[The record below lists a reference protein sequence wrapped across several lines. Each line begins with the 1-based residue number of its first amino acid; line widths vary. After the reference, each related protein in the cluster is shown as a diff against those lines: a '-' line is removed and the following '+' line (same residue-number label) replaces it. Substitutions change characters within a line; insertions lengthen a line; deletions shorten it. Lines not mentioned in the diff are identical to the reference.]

1 MACSARRRAAVRK
14 RVDVVGRQQMWFID
28 QSESGYTLAAASR
41 PPSGEWSSFVT
52 GEPHDELIAAA
63 QSDDTLIS
71 LRSDEVTIY
80 KIVTS
85 EEYSGKNLNALSK
98 VLTCVG
104 LESPQV
110 TNWPQEIGSVW
121 SASDSELENASNGF
135 ECTSRWAFLNELR
148 VSCIRFEDVT
158 PPDLIPVLFDQ
169 WSNLD
174 TWDAEAEASFSE
186 DDNMGR
192 PFSWSGQMTFVRFR
206 PGYAISLRESDAD
219 VIAGPSYLTRL
230 PLDRVEEAA
239 IINAWQELSMPGKR
253 KWMRQPSP
261 IINTTKHNKTP
272 RGREQRRRRLTSYS
286 SVVPQ
291 LEKPS
296 TTTGIPYW
304 RPR

>member
-1 MACSARRRAAVRK
+1 MLTPCVRLGFMTERNPDDGLSTLLTWPALPDDAPLSAK

-52 GEPHDELIAAA
+52 GEPHGELMAAA
-63 QSDDTLIS
+63 QSDDNLIS
-71 LRSDEVTIY
+71 LRSDEATIY

-85 EEYSGKNLNALSK
+85 EEYSGKNLNALSE

-110 TNWPQEIGSVW
+110 TNWPQKIGSFW
-121 SASDSELENASNGF
+121 SASDSELETAYNGF
-135 ECTSRWAFLNELR
+135 ECTSRWAFVNELR

-174 TWDAEAEASFSE
+174 FCYAEAEASFSE

-192 PFSWSGQMTFVRFR
+192 PFSWSGQMTFMRFR
-206 PGYAISLRESDAD
+206 PGYGISLHESDAD
-219 VIAGPSYLTRL
+219 VVAGPSYLTRL
-230 PLDRVEEAA
+230 PLDPVEEAA
-239 IINAWQELSMPGKR
+239 IINAWQEKMDEATFANYQDDEAQEDAESSDDVV
-253 KWMRQPSP
+253 SP
-261 IINTTKHNKTP
+261 PT
-272 RGREQRRRRLTSYS
+272 
-286 SVVPQ
+286 VP
-291 LEKPS
+291 
-296 TTTGIPYW
+296 
-304 RPR
+304 